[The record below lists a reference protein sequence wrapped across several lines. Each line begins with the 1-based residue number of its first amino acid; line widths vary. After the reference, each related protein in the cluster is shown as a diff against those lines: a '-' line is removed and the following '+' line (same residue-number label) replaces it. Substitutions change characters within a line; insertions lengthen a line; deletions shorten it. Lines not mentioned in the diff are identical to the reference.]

1 MGKTTVLEA
10 IRVHAARGHPN
21 VLRSVLNRHEELAT
35 APDDDLAPAAFP
47 DYAALFRGRH
57 PTPGQPIVI
66 GPRSGGDDLRIELVK
81 PEAWSPDQQVLFDDL
96 SRDNDVRALRITF
109 HNNEKWVAEPSSG
122 RNWPL
127 RQSALSQ
134 VRERWTRVPDR
145 WDWPRIECESLGPG
159 LASNSKL
166 ARFWDSVALTSKE
179 DLSLEALRL
188 ANGGIERVAIVGD
201 DPRYRGR
208 GRRVIVK
215 LRDYPDPVPLASL
228 GDGITRLFAAGL
240 ALAASRGGYLVV
252 DEVENGI
259 HYSVQQ
265 EFWSMV
271 LHAANQHDVQVLATT
286 HSNDCVAGFARAA
299 ADLDQVESAY
309 VRLERMGH
317 QVKAVE
323 YTKEDL
329 YTVAQQGI
337 EAR

>member
-21 VLRSVLNRHEELAT
+21 VLWSVLNKHEEMAT
-35 APDDDLAPAAFP
+35 VLDDDLDPVAFP
-47 DYAALFRGRH
+47 DYAALFRGRVAI
-57 PTPGQPIVI
+57 PGQPIVI
-66 GPRSGGDDLRIELVK
+66 GPKSGGEDLRIELSK
-81 PEAWSPDQQVLFDDL
+81 TEDRSTDQRMLFDDP
-96 SRDNDVRALRITF
+96 SRDSDVRALKVTF
-109 HNNEKWVAEPSSG
+109 RKKEKWVAEPFSG

-127 RQSALSQ
+127 RRPALGR
-134 VRERWTRVPDR
+134 VRDSWTTARDR

-188 ANGGIERVAIVGD
+188 ANGEIERVAIVGD
-201 DPRYRGR
+201 DPRFRGR

-215 LRDYPDPVPLASL
+215 LRDYRDPVPLASL

-265 EFWSMV
+265 DFWSMV
-271 LHAANQHDVQVLATT
+271 LHAANQHHVQVLATT

-309 VRLERMGH
+309 VRLERIGR

-323 YTKEDL
+323 YAKEDL
-329 YTVAQQGI
+329 YTVAEQGI